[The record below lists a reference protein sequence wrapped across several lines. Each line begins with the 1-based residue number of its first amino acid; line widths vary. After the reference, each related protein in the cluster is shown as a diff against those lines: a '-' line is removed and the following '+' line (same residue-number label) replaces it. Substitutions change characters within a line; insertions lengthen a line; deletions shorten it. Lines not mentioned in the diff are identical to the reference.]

1 MKEFEKYIGNPDT
14 AVAFGIRYDYK
25 KKQYKVFTIPTQHF
39 YVYCLSE
46 LTPYRFELEAKLKS
60 NEPF

>member
-14 AVAFGIRYDYK
+14 GVSLSIRYDDK
-25 KKQYKVFTIPTQHF
+25 KKRYKVFTIPTQHF

-46 LTPYRFELEAKLKS
+46 LTPYRFELEAKLTRD
-60 NEPF
+60 EA